1 MRIYR
6 GKEAWSYVAH
16 LENRDVELNL
26 FKEAVQ
32 PILDAVKYRGDEAVR
47 EYTSKLYGVDLSYE
61 EFAVSKEEY
70 EEVMAQVSD
79 EALEVIEETVNQVR
93 KFHELQK
100 QKNLTISGD
109 GISCKLMWVPLDRIG
124 VHIPEFDEVAYI
136 STMIFHVIPAKVA
149 GVNEIVVFTPPLTGG
164 RVNPLL
170 LATAKVLNVDKI
182 YRIGGPVAVAAMA
195 YGTATISSVDKIFGT
210 GDRYF
215 MTAKKVVAQDANV
228 DMPSGPSELLVFAD
242 SSTSPKKVVSEMIS
256 QAEHGP
262 EILEILV
269 TDSLELAEE
278 VSSEIEGMK
287 SDKMAASFL
296 EENCIAL
303 VFNELED
310 AISAINIISP
320 ERVSVMGKS
329 AVQLANKIMNAG
341 AVFVGD
347 RTPSALGD
355 YLPFM
360 NQQLP
365 SGGCARR
372 YGALTVAEFLRPV
385 YSVMVS
391 GDVGANL
398 KELMRKLALLE
409 GFPEH
414 AASIDMI

>member
-1 MRIYR
+1 MRIYQE
-6 GKEAWSYVAH
+6 KEAWSYVAH
-16 LENRDVELNL
+16 LENRGVELNL

-47 EYTSKLYGVDLSYE
+47 EYTVKLYGVDLSYE
-61 EFAVSKEEY
+61 EFMVSKEEY
-70 EEVMAQVSD
+70 EEAMAQVSD
-79 EALEVIEETVNQVR
+79 EALEVIEEIANQAR
-93 KFHELQK
+93 RFHELQK
-100 QKNLTISGD
+100 PENLTISED
-109 GISCKLMWVPLDRIG
+109 GINCRLMWLPLDRIG

-136 STMIFHVIPAKVA
+136 STMIFHVVPAKVA
-149 GVNEIVVFTPPLTGG
+149 GVDEIAIFTPPLTGG

-170 LATAKVLNVDKI
+170 LAAAKVLDVDEI

-195 YGTATISSVDKIFGT
+195 YGTTTISSVDKIFGT
-210 GDRYF
+210 GDHYF
-215 MTAKKVVAQDANV
+215 MAAKKAVAQDTNV

-242 SSTSPKKVVSEMIS
+242 SSVSPKRIIDEMVS

-262 EILEILV
+262 EVLEILV

-278 VSSEIEGMK
+278 VSSKIEGLRSEK
-287 SDKMAASFL
+287 IAASFL

-310 AISAINIISP
+310 AVSAINIISP
-320 ERVSVMGKS
+320 ERVSIMGRS
-329 AVQLANKIMNAG
+329 AVQLANKIVNAG

-365 SGGCARR
+365 SGGCSRR
-372 YGALTVAEFLRPV
+372 YGALTVMEFLRPMYNV
-385 YSVMVS
+385 TVS
-391 GDVGANL
+391 GEVGTDL
-398 KELMRKLALLE
+398 KDLMKKLALLE

-414 AASIDMI
+414 ATSIDMI